1 MLVAESSFT
10 FLPMAPSEYLEQNPT
25 GDYDAYYQENP
36 PQSNSKIISINRVT
50 GEKTSICDYGEA
62 HMIDMGAFRDKKMSF
77 VRGNTMCIYDGRTG
91 QVTEY
96 FTKEGICMHRLA
108 DGRIFYTL
116 EENGEY
122 SHWYYDPNTDEHH
135 EHFLYIHGET
145 RDCFRVY
152 TDKGYRFIT
161 KQDWYN
167 ENYDAAF

>member
-1 MLVAESSFT
+1 
-10 FLPMAPSEYLEQNPT
+10 
-25 GDYDAYYQENP
+25 
-36 PQSNSKIISINRVT
+36 
-50 GEKTSICDYGEA
+50 
-62 HMIDMGAFRDKKMSF
+62 
-77 VRGNTMCIYDGRTG
+77 MCVYDGRTG

-96 FTKEGICMHRLA
+96 FTKEDICMHRLA

-145 RDCFRVY
+145 QDCFRIY

-167 ENYDAAF
+167 ENYDAVF

>member
-1 MLVAESSFT
+1 
-10 FLPMAPSEYLEQNPT
+10 
-25 GDYDAYYQENP
+25 
-36 PQSNSKIISINRVT
+36 
-50 GEKTSICDYGEA
+50 
-62 HMIDMGAFRDKKMSF
+62 MGAFRDKQMSF
-77 VRGNTMCIYDGRTG
+77 VRDDKMCIYDGRTG

-96 FTKEGICMHRLA
+96 FTNEDICMHRLA

-135 EHFLYIHGET
+135 ERILPIRGET
-145 RDCFRVY
+145 QDCFRIY

-161 KQDWYN
+161 KQDFYN